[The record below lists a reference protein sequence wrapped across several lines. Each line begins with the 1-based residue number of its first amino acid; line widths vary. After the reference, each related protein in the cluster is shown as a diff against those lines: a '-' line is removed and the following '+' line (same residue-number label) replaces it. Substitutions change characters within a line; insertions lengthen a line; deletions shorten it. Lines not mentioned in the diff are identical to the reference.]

1 MSITPLQSRRTAARR
16 LPPLDCGHRD
26 PLDCRGTRRD
36 PDPCSRVCWTWGL
49 VELRDIAATVGRCP
63 CGGDE
68 R

>member
-1 MSITPLQSRRTAARR
+1 MAGLMTRRTAAKR

-26 PLDCRGTRRD
+26 PLDCRVAVAD

-49 VELRDIAATVGRCP
+49 PELLDLAATVGRCP
-63 CGGDE
+63 CGGDD